1 MMSFQSGI
9 QFLLPGVKLSFL
21 DPSVS
26 YSDDT
31 LLNRHTAA
39 VSLDPANKQ
48 RDDDC
53 QGVSQCSYNV
63 IPVPRL
69 LGSRKLSCK

>member
-1 MMSFQSGI
+1 MPRHWDPASF
-9 QFLLPGVKLSFL
+9 FL

-39 VSLDPANKQ
+39 VSLNIDP
-48 RDDDC
+48 
-53 QGVSQCSYNV
+53 
-63 IPVPRL
+63 L
-69 LGSRKLSCK
+69 LNRHTLT

>member
-1 MMSFQSGI
+1 MPRHWDPASF
-9 QFLLPGVKLSFL
+9 FL

-31 LLNRHTAA
+31 LLNRHTVT

-48 RDDDC
+48 RDDGC
-53 QGVSQCSYNV
+53 
-63 IPVPRL
+63 RL
-69 LGSRKLSCK
+69 AINIKKFTK

>member
-1 MMSFQSGI
+1 MS
-9 QFLLPGVKLSFL
+9 
-21 DPSVS
+21 S

-48 RDDDC
+48 RDDEMPPRT
-53 QGVSQCSYNV
+53 V
-63 IPVPRL
+63 IP
-69 LGSRKLSCK
+69 SRYLSR